1 MALHDAN
8 EATEKAN
15 EQVQLEKQR
24 AAELE
29 NELKQ
34 VLVQQCTKIG
44 PAARIDKRCVRCTPQ
59 RRMRWY

>member
-34 VLVQQCTKIG
+34 VLVQQQCTKIG
-44 PAARIDKRCVRCTPQ
+44 PAARIDKRCVRRTP
-59 RRMRWY
+59 